1 MDGLPGCPSNRGV
14 FTPSPMSP
22 RRSDPPVPQKTGM
35 RMRSR
40 RRVALVIETSN
51 AYARNLLLG
60 VVGYIREHAPWSFY
74 LVEQGRGDDPPA
86 WLARWDGDGIIARIE
101 SPRIA
106 EAVVNCGLPSVDVS
120 AGRYV
125 PSLPWVETD
134 DEAIA
139 DLAAHHLLERGFKHL
154 AFCGDARFAWSRQRG
169 EAFAQRVAS
178 AGLSVHQSPPA
189 SVPGDPASETA
200 ALQSWLGSLP
210 KPAGIFAC
218 YDIRGQQVLDAC
230 RHLQL
235 AVPEEVAVVGV
246 DNDEL
251 LCELAYPPLSSV
263 IPDARRAGYEAAA
276 LLERLM
282 RGEATATLETR
293 IPPLGIHSRQ
303 STDILAIEDLQ
314 VVQALRFIRE
324 HACDPI
330 DVADVLRV
338 VPVSRRILEKRF
350 LKLLNRTPH
359 AEILN
364 VRLNRVRQ
372 LLTDTTLSLEEIA
385 VRSGFEHPE
394 YLSVV
399 FKRELGITPRD
410 YRRKRRR

>member
-1 MDGLPGCPSNRGV
+1 
-14 FTPSPMSP
+14 
-22 RRSDPPVPQKTGM
+22 M
-35 RMRSR
+35 RPR

-106 EAVVNCGLPSVDVS
+106 EAVVSSGLPAVDVS
-120 AGRYV
+120 AARHI

-134 DEAIA
+134 DIAIA
-139 DLAAHHLLERGFKHL
+139 NLAADHLLERGFKHL
-154 AFCGDARFAWSRQRG
+154 AFCGDGRFAWSRQRD
-169 EAFAQRVAS
+169 EAFSRRVTE
-178 AGLSVHQSPPA
+178 AGLEIYHAPPA
-189 SVPGDPASETA
+189 SAPGEPASEMA
-200 ALQSWLGSLP
+200 ALLHWLRALP
-210 KPAGIFAC
+210 KPVGVFAC
-218 YDIRGQQVLDAC
+218 YDLRGQQVLDAC
-230 RHLQL
+230 RHLRL
-235 AVPEEVAVVGV
+235 AVPEEVAVLGV

-263 IPDARRAGYEAAA
+263 IPNARRAGYEAAA

-282 RGEATATLETR
+282 RGETLATLETR
-293 IPPLGIHSRQ
+293 VPPLGLHARQ
-303 STDILAIEDLQ
+303 STDVLAIEDPH
-314 VVQALRFIRE
+314 VAQAVRYIRE

-364 VRLNRVRQ
+364 ARLNRVRQ
-372 LLTDTTLSLEEIA
+372 LLTDTELSLEEIA

-399 FKRELGITPRD
+399 FKRELGLTPRD
-410 YRRKRRR
+410 YRRRHRK

>member
-1 MDGLPGCPSNRGV
+1 MPHPTTTPGRILSQPGL
-14 FTPSPMSP
+14 
-22 RRSDPPVPQKTGM
+22 

-51 AYARNLLLG
+51 AYARNVLLG

-106 EAVVNCGLPSVDVS
+106 DAVVSSGLPAVDVS

-134 DEAIA
+134 DDAIA
-139 DLAAHHLLERGFKHL
+139 NLAADHLLERGFKHL
-154 AFCGDARFAWSRQRG
+154 AFCGDPRFAWSRQRG
-169 EAFAQRVAS
+169 TAFAERIARS
-178 AGLSVHQSPPA
+178 GLSVHHAPTAPA
-189 SVPGDPASETA
+189 PGDPASETA
-200 ALQSWLGSLP
+200 ALQHWLRSLP

-276 LLERLM
+276 LLERM
-282 RGEATATLETR
+282 MHGEPPATLETR
-293 IPPLGIHSRQ
+293 VPPLGLHARQ
-303 STDILAIEDLQ
+303 STDVLAIDDPH
-314 VVQALRFIRE
+314 VAQALRYIRE

-372 LLTDTTLSLEEIA
+372 LLTDTALPLEEIA
-385 VRSGFEHPE
+385 VRSGFDHPE

-399 FKRELGITPRD
+399 FKRELGLTPRD
-410 YRRKRRR
+410 YRRRQRP